1 MDAVKFVD
9 AYIRMC
15 SQGLDCE
22 DCPLYQSDEIDFCT
36 AVPQKRSREGA
47 EKVVQIVEQWAKEH
61 PVKTRQSEFLK
72 LFPNAKKEANRDI
85 LLICPQS
92 LDNGFRCPSLD
103 CYECRRKYWGGEE
116 TK

>member
-72 LFPNAKKEANRDI
+72 LFPDADIFNRKCECMPKQLI
-85 LLICPQS
+85 QRKTRLLAIPKLS
-92 LDNGFRCPSLD
+92 FL
-103 CYECRRKYWGGEE
+103 
-116 TK
+116 

>member
-15 SQGLDCE
+15 SQGWDCE

-47 EKVVQIVEQWAKEH
+47 EKVVQIVEQWAKEN

-72 LFPNAKKEANRDI
+72 LFPDAN
-85 LLICPQS
+85 LSTGTVNVCPNS
-92 LDNGFRCPSLD
+92 LYEGKCD
-103 CYECRRKYWGGEE
+103 CSRYPNCLSCKREFWAQEVE
-116 TK
+116 

>member
-47 EKVVQIVEQWAKEH
+47 EKTVQIVEQWAKEN

-72 LFPNAKKEANRDI
+72 LFPDADISTGNVNVCPNSLYKEKH
-85 LLICPQS
+85 
-92 LDNGFRCPSLD
+92 D
-103 CYECRRKYWGGEE
+103 CSQYTNCLSCKREFWSQEVE
-116 TK
+116 